1 MGKSWVCLRNC
12 KEGGALR
19 WSINGKVV
27 ETEAGGVTGMVEDVE
42 AHAKF
47 NGKGLESLAI
57 SPVDL

>member
-1 MGKSWVCLRNC
+1 MCLRNC